1 MKEVGLALQLAE
13 AKNCITFKA
22 CVSAYGMRD
31 NRTNEAYTSWMNSLN
46 NLLIANYPLL
56 SPADY
61 VVFDELI
68 DHYEKMLTLVT
79 KGETMVSAEKIKL
92 KEAYNY
98 LLLTKLDLNLMEDQ
112 TPEIVREIKCKWL
125 AICEIMEELNI
136 PPIKIKEYESYPFL
150 VQHMKDLNIK
160 FHEGGLICSA
170 T

>member
-31 NRTNEAYTSWMNSLN
+31 NRTNEAYTSWMNSMN
-46 NLLIANYPLL
+46 NLLVSNYPMI

-68 DHYEKMLTLVT
+68 EHYEKMLNLVNR
-79 KGETMVSAEKIKL
+79 GETMVSAEKIKL
-92 KEAYNY
+92 REAHYY
-98 LLLTKLDLNLMEDQ
+98 LVSSSLELNLCEDQ
-112 TPEIVREIKCKWL
+112 TSEVVRKLRCKWVT
-125 AICEIMEELNI
+125 ICELMEELNI
-136 PPIKIKEYESYPFL
+136 PQIKTKDYGEYPFL
-150 VQHMKDLNIK
+150 VNLMRDLNLT
-160 FHEGGLICSA
+160 FDEGGFICSA